1 MLGKLG
7 DGRLD
12 QRHIQRLSQVGVHA
26 RIQAFAGILGKGVSR
41 QGQDGHCL
49 GIGAIQCTDD
59 AGSGQ
64 APSTLGII
72 TSIRMASYPPG
83 AGRSAFW
90 VDIV

>member
-12 QRHIQRLSQVGVHA
+12 QRHIQRLGQVGVHA

>member
-12 QRHIQRLSQVGVHA
+12 QRHIQRLSQMGVHA
-26 RIQAFAGILGKGVSR
+26 RIQAFAGILGKGISR
-41 QGQDGHCL
+41 QGQDGHSP

-59 AGSGQ
+59 AG
-64 APSTLGII
+64 STLGII